1 MKNSHKSR
9 SEEADISST
18 TRQELEEISQ
28 EQVIRAVRR
37 MSNIE
42 RLKAFLHIF
51 RREDRVLIVIVA
63 DPDSM
68 SSAFAVKRILSR
80 RVSEITIAHPN
91 TIQRINNIAMRNLLK
106 IPMQPLRGTKK
117 DEYTKL
123 VLLDSQPTH
132 HPDLGS
138 MEFDVVI
145 DHHPVSPGW
154 SAPFIDIRT
163 EYGAV
168 ATMITEYLK
177 AAKIKPNMA
186 IATALFYG
194 IKVDTQ
200 NFTKK
205 ATQTDIFIFQYLFKL
220 INQYWLQKIEISD
233 IRKSELRFF
242 KIALQEMKTSKKRIY
257 THVGRVHN
265 PDILVVLADFMSH
278 VHDIGWVFVS
288 GFHNDKL
295 IVIFRCDGYKKDAG
309 KLADKVFGKRGSAG
323 GHAQAARAEI
333 PLKDIPEVDMP
344 TFDSGALQ
352 RLFVKH
358 IS

>member
-1 MKNSHKSR
+1 MKSSQKKT
-9 SEEADISST
+9 SEELDLSSS

-28 EQVIRAVRR
+28 DQVIKAVRR

-51 RREDRVLIVIVA
+51 KREDRVLIIIVA

-91 TIQRINNIAMRNLLK
+91 SIQRINNIAMRDLLK

-117 DEYTKL
+117 DEYSKII
-123 VLLDSQPTH
+123 LLDSQPTH
-132 HPDLGS
+132 HPDLHCI
-138 MEFDVVI
+138 EFNAVI
-145 DHHPVSPGW
+145 DHHPVSTGW
-154 SAPFIDIRT
+154 CAEFIDIRP

-205 ATQTDIFIFQYLFKL
+205 ACQTDIFIFQYLFKL
-220 INQYWLQKIEISD
+220 INQYWLQKIEVAD
-233 IRKSELRFF
+233 IRKSELKFF
-242 KIALQEMKTSKKRIY
+242 KVALQEMKTSKKRIY
-257 THVGRVHN
+257 SHVGRIHN

-278 VHDIGWVFVS
+278 VHDIGWVFIS

-309 KLADKVFGKRGSAG
+309 KLAAKVFGKRGSAG
-323 GHAQAARAEI
+323 GHAQAARAEVA
-333 PLKDIPEVDMP
+333 LKDIPEVDMP
-344 TFDSGALQ
+344 TFDSHGLQ
-352 RLFVKH
+352 KLFVKH